1 MESKTRRLKL
11 ACYTASVSM
20 SVVANLSPLLF
31 LTFRSLY
38 GISYSL
44 LGLLV
49 LINFFTQLLVDLVFS
64 FFSHKFNIPRVVKI
78 MPALSVLGLAI
89 YALWPALAPETAY
102 IGLVLGTILFSLSS
116 GLAEVLVSPIIAA
129 LPSKDPDREM
139 SRFHS
144 VYAWGVVFVVLFSTV
159 FLLVFGAGAWQY
171 LALLLAA
178 IPLISCILYCGAE
191 LPAMQTPEKISG
203 VLELL
208 KNGGLWLCVFGIFL
222 GGASECTMAQ
232 WCSGYLE
239 QAMRIPKIWGD
250 VLGVA
255 LFSVMMGIGR
265 SLYGKIGKHVERV
278 LLLGSVGAALCYLT
292 AAISPWPLVGLLGC
306 AITGFCV
313 SMLWPGSL
321 IAVADRVPNGGVFMY
336 ALMAAGGDFGAA
348 IGPQLVGVVTDAA
361 IANATLATMAQTMQL
376 APEQL
381 GMKLGMLVGM
391 LFPVAA
397 IPIFA
402 VLWKSRKK
410 KNMASR

>member
-1 MESKTRRLKL
+1 MERNVRRLKL
-11 ACYTASVSM
+11 ACYTASISM

-49 LINFFTQLLVDLVFS
+49 LINFFTQLLVDIVFS
-64 FFSHKFNIPRVVKI
+64 FFSYKFNISRVVKV
-78 MPALSVLGLAI
+78 MPALSVLGLVI
-89 YALWPALAPETAY
+89 YASWPFFSPDTAY
-102 IGLVLGTILFSLSS
+102 IGLVLGTVLFSLSS
-116 GLAEVLVSPIIAA
+116 GLVEVLVSPIIAA
-129 LPSKDPDREM
+129 LPSQDPDREM

-159 FLLVFGAGAWQY
+159 FLLLFGSETWQY
-171 LALLLAA
+171 LALLLAV
-178 IPLISCILYCGAE
+178 IPLTSCMLYCGAE
-191 LPAMQTPEKISG
+191 LPAMQTPEKMSG

-208 KNGGLWLCVFGIFL
+208 KNSCLWLCVLGIFL
-222 GGASECTMAQ
+222 GGASELSMAQ

-239 QAMRIPKIWGD
+239 QALRIPKVWGD
-250 VLGVA
+250 ILGVA
-255 LFSVMMGIGR
+255 VFSLMMGIGR

-278 LLLGSVGAALCYLT
+278 LLLGSVGAGLCYLI
-292 AAISPWPLVGLLGC
+292 AAVSPWPLLGLLSC
-306 AITGFCV
+306 AFTGFCV

-321 IAVADRVPNGGVFMY
+321 IAVADRVPNGGVFIY

-348 IGPQLVGVVTDAA
+348 IGPQLVGIVTDAA
-361 IANATLATMAQTMQL
+361 IANPTLVTIAQTMQL

-397 IPIFA
+397 IPVFV

-410 KNMASR
+410 RILT

>member
-1 MESKTRRLKL
+1 MERNVRRLKF
-11 ACYTASVSM
+11 ACYTASISM

-64 FFSHKFNIPRVVKI
+64 FFSYKFNISRVVKV

-89 YALWPALAPETAY
+89 YASWPFFAPDTTY
-102 IGLVLGTILFSLSS
+102 VGLVLGTILFSLSS

-129 LPSKDPDREM
+129 LPSQDPDREM

-159 FLLVFGAGAWQY
+159 FLLLFGSETWQY
-171 LALLLAA
+171 LALLLAV
-178 IPLISCILYCGAE
+178 IPLTSCMLYCGAE
-191 LPAMQTPEKISG
+191 LPAMQTPEKMSG
-203 VLELL
+203 VLKLL
-208 KNGGLWLCVFGIFL
+208 KSSGLWLCVLGIFL
-222 GGASECTMAQ
+222 GGASELSMAQ

-239 QAMRIPKIWGD
+239 QALRIPKIWGD
-250 VLGVA
+250 ILGVA
-255 LFSVMMGIGR
+255 VFSLMMGIGR

-278 LLLGSVGAALCYLT
+278 LLLGSVGAGLCYLI
-292 AAISPWPLVGLLGC
+292 AAVSPWPLLGLLSC
-306 AITGFCV
+306 AFTGFCV

-321 IAVADRVPNGGVFMY
+321 IAVADRVPNGGVFIY

-348 IGPQLVGVVTDAA
+348 IGPQLVGIVTDAA
-361 IANATLATMAQTMQL
+361 IANPTLVTIAQTMQL

-391 LFPVAA
+391 LFPAAA
-397 IPIFA
+397 IPVFI

-410 KNMASR
+410 NVVTE

>member
-1 MESKTRRLKL
+1 MNRKTKRLKL
-11 ACYTASVSM
+11 ACYTASLSM

-49 LINFFTQLLVDLVFS
+49 LINFFTQLLVDLLLS
-64 FFSHKFNIPRVVKI
+64 FFSHKFNIPLVVKV
-78 MPALSVLGLAI
+78 MPALSVAGLAI
-89 YALWPALAPETAY
+89 YAIWPSVSPDTAY
-102 IGLVLGTILFSLSS
+102 IGLVVGTVLFSLSS

-144 VYAWGVVFVVLFSTV
+144 VYAWGVVFVVLFSSV
-159 FLLVFGAGAWQY
+159 FLLMFGSSAWQY
-171 LALLLAA
+171 LALLLAV
-178 IPLISCILYCGAE
+178 IPLTSCILYCGAE
-191 LPAMQTPEKISG
+191 IPAMQTPEKMSG

-208 KNGGLWLCVFGIFL
+208 SNSGLWLCVFGIFM
-222 GGASECTMAQ
+222 GGASELSMAQ
-232 WCSGYLE
+232 WCSSYLE
-239 QAMRIPKIWGD
+239 QALRIPKIWGD

-255 LFSVMMGIGR
+255 LFSVMMGVGR

-278 LLLGSVGAALCYLT
+278 LLLGSAGAALCYLV
-292 AAISPWPLVGLLGC
+292 AAVSPWPIFGLLSC
-306 AITGFCV
+306 AITGLCV

-348 IGPQLVGVVTDAA
+348 IGPQLVGIVTDTA
-361 IANATLATMAQTMQL
+361 IASPALTQIAQGLQL

-391 LFPVAA
+391 LFPLTAV
-397 IPIFA
+397 PIFA
-402 VLWKSRKK
+402 VLLKSKK
-410 KNMASR
+410 KSIPIQ

>member
-1 MESKTRRLKL
+1 MERNVRRLKF
-11 ACYTASVSM
+11 ACYTASISM

-64 FFSHKFNIPRVVKI
+64 FFSYKFNISRVVKV

-89 YALWPALAPETAY
+89 YASWPFFAPDTTY
-102 IGLVLGTILFSLSS
+102 VGLVLGTILFSLSS

-129 LPSKDPDREM
+129 LPSQDPDREM

-159 FLLVFGAGAWQY
+159 FLLLFGSETWQY
-171 LALLLAA
+171 LALLLAV
-178 IPLISCILYCGAE
+178 IPLTSCMLYCGAE
-191 LPAMQTPEKISG
+191 LPAMQTPEKMSG
-203 VLELL
+203 VLKLL
-208 KNGGLWLCVFGIFL
+208 KSSGLWLCVLGIFL
-222 GGASECTMAQ
+222 GGASELSMAQ

-239 QAMRIPKIWGD
+239 QALRIPKIWGD
-250 VLGVA
+250 ILGVA
-255 LFSVMMGIGR
+255 VFSLMMGIGR

-278 LLLGSVGAALCYLT
+278 LLLGSVGAGLCYLI
-292 AAISPWPLVGLLGC
+292 AAVSPWPLLGLLSC
-306 AITGFCV
+306 AFTGFCV

-321 IAVADRVPNGGVFMY
+321 IAVADRVPNGGVFIY

-348 IGPQLVGVVTDAA
+348 IGPQLVGIVTDAA
-361 IANATLATMAQTMQL
+361 IANPTLVTIAQTMQL

-391 LFPVAA
+391 LFPAAA
-397 IPIFA
+397 IPVFI

-410 KNMASR
+410 NIVTE